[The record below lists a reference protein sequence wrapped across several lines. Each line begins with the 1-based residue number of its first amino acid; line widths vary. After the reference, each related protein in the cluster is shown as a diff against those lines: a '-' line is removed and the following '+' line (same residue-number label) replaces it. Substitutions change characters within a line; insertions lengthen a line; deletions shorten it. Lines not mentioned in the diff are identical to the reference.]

1 MPSFIWIL
9 LIHAVVFLVFARAN
23 DYQERRRQER
33 RRRQIARR
41 EHEASIA
48 RVEAKDAG

>member
-23 DYQERRRQER
+23 DYQESQ
-33 RRRQIARR
+33 RRQIARR
-41 EHEASIA
+41 EHDASIA

>member
-23 DYQERRRQER
+23 DYQESQRHAQER
-33 RRRQIARR
+33 RK
-41 EHEASIA
+41 HEASIA

>member
-23 DYQERRRQER
+23 DYQENQ
-33 RRRQIARR
+33 RRQIDRR
-41 EHEASIA
+41 EHEASVA
-48 RVEAKDAG
+48 RVENKDAD

>member
-23 DYQERRRQER
+23 DYQENH
-33 RRRQIARR
+33 RRQIARR